1 MTICLFMF
9 YSKANGKVVLHVVLK
24 FKACYSNNV
33 EKFWDSVETILYQK
47 LKGQTGLLIDFSSFK
62 FSGKNTYGMEWL
74 SSFNLNMVFYYT
86 HEAEFL
92 PLSVVPQKTTAIF
105 VRCESNQNL
114 KLHFFFWQNT
124 AAKTM
129 ACSTVIMPT
138 FFLTVSTMKTARI
151 DGTF

>member
-1 MTICLFMF
+1 MF

-105 VRCESNQNL
+105 VRYESN
-114 KLHFFFWQNT
+114 
-124 AAKTM
+124 
-129 ACSTVIMPT
+129 
-138 FFLTVSTMKTARI
+138 
-151 DGTF
+151 